1 VGAAARLAAASL
13 ALAAA
18 GAALAQTPVP
28 RLTGPVVD
36 EAGLLSSAESSRLER
51 LARAAHDQKGGQ
63 GPQLQYVIVK
73 TLGGEPIEVFT
84 IRVAEAWTIG
94 NAGRGDGI
102 IVAVA
107 SQDREVRIEVGN
119 GIEGGLTDAQ
129 ASRIVR
135 NTIVPAFRAG
145 QFGDGLYDAGVQILA
160 ALGSLPQGVSR
171 SAPRHGASS
180 SVIGFLVLLV
190 LISLLRGFLGFGF
203 RRRRLLWWGGGPWI
217 GGGWGGGSGGR
228 GGGGGWSGGGGGFSG
243 GGASGRW

>member
-18 GAALAQTPVP
+18 GAARAQMPVP

-36 EAGLLSSAESSRLER
+36 EAGLLSPAEASRLER

-63 GPQLQYVIVK
+63 GPQLQYVIVR
-73 TLGGEPIEVFT
+73 TLDGEPIEGFT
-84 IRVAEAWTIG
+84 IRVAEAWRIG
-94 NAGRGDGI
+94 NAGRDDGI

-135 NTIVPAFRAG
+135 GTIVPAFRAG
-145 QFGDGLYDAGVQILA
+145 QFGEGLYDAGVQVLA

-171 SAPRHGASS
+171 PAPRHAAHSP
-180 SVIGFLVLLV
+180 VIGFLVLLV
-190 LISLLRGFLGFGF
+190 VASLLRGFLGFGF
-203 RRRRLLWWGGGPWI
+203 RRRRLLGWGGGPWI
-217 GGGWGGGSGGR
+217 GGGWGGGSG